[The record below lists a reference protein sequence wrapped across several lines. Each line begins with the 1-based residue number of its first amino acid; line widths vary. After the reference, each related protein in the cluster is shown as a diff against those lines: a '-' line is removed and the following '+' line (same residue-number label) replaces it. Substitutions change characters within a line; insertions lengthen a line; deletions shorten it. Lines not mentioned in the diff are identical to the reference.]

1 MRHPQLRIAEYSH
14 SPTAKY
20 VIEGVRVNGQRKRLF
35 FRTETKAKKEL
46 ARLKIKQR
54 KEGQNAFSVSDSLRV
69 MALECTS
76 ELQSFGKTIRDAT
89 DFYLKYLRD
98 ALRSITVGALVDEYL
113 AEQVRLKRSSAHISD
128 LRQRLGRFKEDFG
141 ARPVR
146 TLQTGEIEKW
156 LRALKLSAQTINNF
170 RARLNAL
177 FAYAEKRG
185 LIDKN
190 PATAIGKIK
199 LVDKAPEIFAPE
211 QLRKLLEKA
220 AEKPPEK
227 AAKEAD
233 LLPCIAIGAFA
244 GLRTAELL
252 RLEWKDIDQKRGFIK
267 VPASKSKTAK
277 RRLIPIATNLAE
289 WLRPYAWRTQGR
301 IYPFSHRWYHFN
313 IEELRKAA
321 ELPSLPNNG
330 LRHSFASY
338 HLAKHQNAPQL
349 ALEMGHT
356 TPRMIFDNYR
366 EVVTPEEADR
376 FWNIRP
382 QSPPENVI
390 ALEASAYE

>member
-1 MRHPQLRIAEYSH
+1 MRHPRLRVVEYSH

-20 VIEGVRVNGQRKRLF
+20 VIEGVRVNGKRKRLF

-54 KEGQNAFSVSDSLRV
+54 KEGQ
-69 MALECTS
+69 
-76 ELQSFGKTIRDAT
+76 
-89 DFYLKYLRD
+89 
-98 ALRSITVGALVDEYL
+98 
-113 AEQVRLKRSSAHISD
+113 
-128 LRQRLGRFKEDFG
+128 
-141 ARPVR
+141 
-146 TLQTGEIEKW
+146 
-156 LRALKLSAQTINNF
+156 
-170 RARLNAL
+170 NAL

-220 AEKPPEK
+220 TEKPPEK

-267 VPASKSKTAK
+267 GPASKSKTSK
-277 RRLIPIATNLAE
+277 RRLIPIASNLAE
-289 WLRPYAWRTQGR
+289 WLRPYARRTQGR
-301 IYPFSHRWYHFN
+301 SYPFSHRC
-313 IEELRKAA
+313 
-321 ELPSLPNNG
+321 
-330 LRHSFASY
+330 
-338 HLAKHQNAPQL
+338 
-349 ALEMGHT
+349 
-356 TPRMIFDNYR
+356 
-366 EVVTPEEADR
+366 
-376 FWNIRP
+376 
-382 QSPPENVI
+382 
-390 ALEASAYE
+390 

>member
-1 MRHPQLRIAEYSH
+1 
-14 SPTAKY
+14 
-20 VIEGVRVNGQRKRLF
+20 VRVNGQRKRLF

-98 ALRSITVGALVDEYL
+98 ALRSITVGALVDEHL

-141 ARPVR
+141 AQPVR

-199 LVDKAPEIFAPE
+199 LVDKAPEIFALE

-220 AEKPPEK
+220 TEKPPEK
-227 AAKEAD
+227 SSQRSRSSS
-233 LLPCIAIGAFA
+233 LH
-244 GLRTAELL
+244 RN
-252 RLEWKDIDQKRGFIK
+252 WSVRG
-267 VPASKSKTAK
+267 S
-277 RRLIPIATNLAE
+277 
-289 WLRPYAWRTQGR
+289 
-301 IYPFSHRWYHFN
+301 
-313 IEELRKAA
+313 
-321 ELPSLPNNG
+321 
-330 LRHSFASY
+330 
-338 HLAKHQNAPQL
+338 
-349 ALEMGHT
+349 
-356 TPRMIFDNYR
+356 
-366 EVVTPEEADR
+366 
-376 FWNIRP
+376 
-382 QSPPENVI
+382 
-390 ALEASAYE
+390 